1 MTGNRIE
8 GELLNEIVGV
18 ITERIL
24 TPVLYMY
31 CDELVEFVCFCD
43 MNMPIDEL
51 RETEREVY
59 DRFGV
64 GAEIVDIREFDE
76 SDRMDIVMNAEIVYT
91 ANDIIRTLFEGAM
104 FADMEASNKR
114 RGEVIDRIN
123 KTGTYYMH

>member
-59 DRFGV
+59 DRFG
-64 GAEIVDIREFDE
+64 F
-76 SDRMDIVMNAEIVYT
+76 
-91 ANDIIRTLFEGAM
+91 
-104 FADMEASNKR
+104 
-114 RGEVIDRIN
+114 
-123 KTGTYYMH
+123 